1 VLRLLLDEHL
11 SENIATSSQSL
22 AADIIIA
29 SMVSWEEGAFQGQE
43 DDVLLK
49 AAHVRGWTLVTWDQ
63 RTIAPLLQTC
73 AGQGISHGGVV
84 FCNRQTLA
92 TSDFGGIARALMR
105 LWREQGDL
113 EWTDRVVYLTR
124 A

>member
-11 SENIATSSQSL
+11 SENIATSSRSL

-49 AAHVRGWTLVTWDQ
+49 AAHARGWTLVTWDQ
-63 RTIAPLLQTC
+63 RTIAPLLQMIC
-73 AGQGISHGGVV
+73 VRWPRVLHFSLSSMLHQDRRSGAMASRSE
-84 FCNRQTLA
+84 F
-92 TSDFGGIARALMR
+92 TS
-105 LWREQGDL
+105 
-113 EWTDRVVYLTR
+113 
-124 A
+124 

>member
-11 SENIATSSQSL
+11 SENVATSSRSL
-22 AADIIIA
+22 AADIIA

-43 DDVLLK
+43 DNVLLK
-49 AAHVRGWTLVTWDQ
+49 AAHARGWTLVTWDQ
-63 RTIAPLLQTC
+63 RTIAPLLQTWV
-73 AGQGISHGGVV
+73 GQGISHGGVV

-105 LWREQGDL
+105 H
-113 EWTDRVVYLTR
+113 YLCTF
-124 A
+124 

>member
-11 SENIATSSQSL
+11 SENIATSSRSL

-49 AAHVRGWTLVTWDQ
+49 AAHARGVPHFSLSSILHQDW
-63 RTIAPLLQTC
+63 RSGAM
-73 AGQGISHGGVV
+73 ASRSE
-84 FCNRQTLA
+84 F
-92 TSDFGGIARALMR
+92 TS
-105 LWREQGDL
+105 
-113 EWTDRVVYLTR
+113 
-124 A
+124 